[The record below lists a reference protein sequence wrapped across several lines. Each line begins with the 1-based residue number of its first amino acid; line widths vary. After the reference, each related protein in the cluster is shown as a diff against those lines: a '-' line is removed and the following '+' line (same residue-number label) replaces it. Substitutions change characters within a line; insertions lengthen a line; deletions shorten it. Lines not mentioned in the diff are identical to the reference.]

1 LNLALI
7 GLLIVAA
14 VSPAY
19 ADADVS
25 MLEPDADEAMS
36 WVFEP
41 LQVSIQAGQAITWTN
56 TGAVGHTATAAGGT
70 FDTGLLAPGES
81 KTVALAA
88 PGTYEYLCT
97 PHPWMK
103 GTIIVAAAGAAQPT
117 TQPLATTQPV
127 PTVAAVAKPAAQ
139 PVATPTPFRLVT
151 TTTVSTPAPRA
162 GSLPIDDALPLV
174 AAGAT
179 VAAAGVYLLRRRR

>member
-1 LNLALI
+1 
-7 GLLIVAA
+7 GT
-14 VSPAY
+14 
-19 ADADVS
+19 
-25 MLEPDADEAMS
+25 
-36 WVFEP
+36 WGFEP
-41 LQVSIQAGQAITWTN
+41 RQGSSQAGQAITWTN

-117 TQPLATTQPV
+117 TPQPAAATPAA

-151 TTTVSTPAPRA
+151 TTTASTPAPRA
-162 GSLPIDDALPLV
+162 GSLPIDVALPLV
-174 AAGAT
+174 LGGGSA
-179 VAAAGVYLLRRRR
+179 